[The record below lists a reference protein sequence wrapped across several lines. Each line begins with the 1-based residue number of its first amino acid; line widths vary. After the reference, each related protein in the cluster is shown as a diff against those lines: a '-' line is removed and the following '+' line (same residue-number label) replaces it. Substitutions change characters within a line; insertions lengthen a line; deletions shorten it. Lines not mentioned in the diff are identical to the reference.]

1 EDGVMVNGWL
11 MRPAQMEGETTYPL
25 ILNIHGG
32 PHMMYGHTYFHEFQ
46 VLAAKGYAVVYINP
60 RGSHGYGQEFVNAV
74 RGDYGG
80 KDYDDVMQAV
90 D

>member
-1 EDGVMVNGWL
+1 
-11 MRPAQMEGETTYPL
+11 
-25 ILNIHGG
+25 
-32 PHMMYGHTYFHEFQ
+32 FHEFQ

-90 D
+90 DEAIKRDPHIDPKRLGVTGGSYGGFKIGTP